1 MVGTLRENEHI
12 KSDDSS
18 CYDIRSCNNVKKKLL
33 KDEPMIRALINF
45 ELPDPYFHQLKR
57 TYPQLDWVLCIDSE
71 KLFSLLK
78 ETEILLT
85 FLNCDRKIIDAAPQL
100 KWIQAITAGVDF
112 MDLDEIARRGI
123 VLTNG
128 RGIHKIHMVEYAVAA
143 MINLARGFHLQF
155 RNQLQKKWERSVPQE
170 EIHGTTV
177 GIIGLGAIGKEIAKK
192 AAFMGMRVIGVK
204 RTPGPVDHVEEVYAP
219 EDMAAVF
226 RHSDYIINLLPYTQ
240 ETEKLIDRRFFDQMK
255 PTACFINIGRGQTV
269 NEDDLIEALRNKKIR
284 AMVSDVYYTEP
295 LPPESPL
302 WDLENVIL
310 TPHISG
316 VSPHYMARA
325 MEIITRNLNVYLS
338 GQGEMINLVDME
350 TGY

>member
-1 MVGTLRENEHI
+1 MT
-12 KSDDSS
+12 
-18 CYDIRSCNNVKKKLL
+18 
-33 KDEPMIRALINF
+33 RALINF
-45 ELPDPYFHQLKR
+45 ELPDPYFQQLKQN
-57 TYPQLDWVLCIDSE
+57 YPQLDWVLCIDSE
-71 KLFSLLK
+71 MQPALLK

-112 MDLDEIARRGI
+112 MDLDEIRRRGI

-128 RGIHKIHMVEYAVAA
+128 RGIHKIHMAEYAVAA
-143 MINLARGFHLQF
+143 MINLARGFHLMF

-170 EIHGTTV
+170 EIHGATA

-204 RTPGPVDHVEEVYAP
+204 RIPGPVDHVEEVYAP
-219 EDMAAVF
+219 DDMAAVF
-226 RHSDYIINLLPYTQ
+226 RRSDYIINLLPYTQ
-240 ETEKLIDRRFFDQMK
+240 ETEKLIDRQFFDQMK
-255 PTACFINIGRGQTV
+255 PTACFINIGRGRTV
-269 NEDDLIEALRNKKIR
+269 NEDDLIEALRKKKIR

-310 TPHISG
+310 TPHICG

-325 MEIITRNLNVYLS
+325 MEIITHNLNVYLS
-338 GQGEMINLVDME
+338 GQDEMINLVDME